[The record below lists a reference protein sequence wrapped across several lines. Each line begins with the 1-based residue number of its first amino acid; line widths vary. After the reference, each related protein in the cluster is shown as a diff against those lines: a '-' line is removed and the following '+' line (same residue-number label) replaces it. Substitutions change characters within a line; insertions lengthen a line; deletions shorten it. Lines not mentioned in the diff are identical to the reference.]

1 MKGFRKLSSIAVLL
15 FAFMSPPSLAEAK
28 DISLSNA
35 LNEQSVAP
43 DTNLVGN
50 KTGEVL
56 IAQRRSRRYYRR
68 GQGFGRY
75 QRIRR
80 GQGFGRYQRI
90 RRGQG
95 FGRYQRI
102 RRGQPFGRYQRI
114 RRGQGFG
121 QRQIILRQ
129 QGFGRRQIIERREP
143 FGRYQIIRRR
153 YYRY

>member
-1 MKGFRKLSSIAVLL
+1 
-15 FAFMSPPSLAEAK
+15 MSPPSLAEAK

-80 GQGFGRYQRI
+80 GDG
-90 RRGQG
+90 
-95 FGRYQRI
+95 
-102 RRGQPFGRYQRI
+102 FGRYQRI

-129 QGFGRRQIIERREP
+129 QGFGRRQIIERRDP

-153 YYRY
+153 YYRYE